1 MNILEQFTRTRLLLG
16 QEGLDKLNKSKVV
29 IFGVGGVGSFV
40 VEALARAGIGK
51 LVLVD
56 FDRVC
61 ITNINRQLEALLSTL
76 GRPKVEV
83 LRERI
88 EDINPLCEVKIHEEF
103 VNAEN
108 ADKFIETD
116 TAYIVDAID
125 TVSSKLVIL
134 EKALSLGI
142 PVISSMGMG
151 NKLDPTKIRIAD
163 IKDTSECPLARV
175 MRRELKKKAI
185 DSGIRVVYS
194 TEHAR
199 KPLEDIAA
207 IRIGSVSF
215 VPSVAGLYIAS
226 EVVKNILNMS

>member
-1 MNILEQFTRTRLLLG
+1 MEQFTRSRLLLG
-16 QEGLDKLNKSKVV
+16 HKGLDKLNKSKVV
-29 IFGVGGVGSFV
+29 IFGVGGVGSFA

-51 LVLVD
+51 LALVD
-56 FDRVC
+56 FDKVC

-88 EDINPLCEVKIHEEF
+88 QDINPLCEVKIHEEF

-175 MRRELKKKAI
+175 MRRKLKKKGI

-199 KPLEDIAA
+199 KHLEDIEA